1 MKKEPA
7 VFLSRRIKR
16 ILSHDSSLGVVLLA
30 MVVIAMAWANSP
42 WAESYHQLWKTKL
55 TIGFESFQITESL
68 HRWINDGLMA
78 YFFFLIGLEVKREVI
93 SGALSSPRKA
103 ALPIVAAL
111 GGMLVPA
118 ALYLAF
124 NWKGPGAS
132 GWGIPMATDIAF
144 AVGLLTL
151 AGGYVR
157 QSSRTFL
164 KAVATVDDIA
174 AILIIAFFLSSGIE
188 LDNLIA
194 GGVYFGLMVAGN
206 LLGVRSF
213 WFYLVLGVLGLWV
226 ALLLSG
232 IHATL
237 AGFLTALTIPAT
249 TRLTEDDFRNRLQR
263 NTAAFDETRFTGGP
277 LLTPRQVNLIQEII
291 SDSKMALTPL
301 QRVEDNIAPFVHFLV
316 VPLFALSN
324 AGVTIEGNLLEMLS
338 HPVALG
344 IIAGLVIG
352 KFAGVYGF
360 GRLLVR
366 TGMGVL
372 PEGGSWKQVGGLGF
386 MAGIGFTMS
395 LFIAE
400 LALDDPY
407 LLSVA
412 KIGVLTGSVIS
423 GISGILWLRK
433 QGRKA
438 DSRTPENEETERRP

>member
-7 VFLSRRIKR
+7 VVLSSRIKR
-16 ILSHDSSLGVVLLA
+16 IFSHDISLGIILLG
-30 MVVIAMAWANSP
+30 MVVIAMVWANSP
-42 WAESYHQLWKTKL
+42 WADTYHQLWKTKL

-93 SGALSSPRKA
+93 SGALSTPRKA
-103 ALPIVAAL
+103 ALPIISAL
-111 GGMLVPA
+111 GGMIFPA
-118 ALYLAF
+118 TLYLAF
-124 NWKGPGAS
+124 NWNGPGAP

-151 AGGYVR
+151 AGAYVK

-174 AILIIAFFLSSGIE
+174 AILIIAFFLSSGT
-188 LDNLIA
+188 DPTDLIA
-194 GGVYFGLMVAGN
+194 AAVFFGIMVAGN
-206 LLGVRSF
+206 LLGIRSF
-213 WFYLVLGVLGLWV
+213 WFYLILGVLGLWV

-237 AGFLTALTIPAT
+237 AGFLTALIIPAT
-249 TRLTEDDFRNRLQR
+249 TRLTEHDFRKRLQQ

-277 LLTPRQVNLIQEII
+277 LLTPQQVKLIQDII
-291 SDSKMALTPL
+291 TDSKMALTPL

-324 AGVTIEGNLLEMLS
+324 AGVTLEGNLLEMLT

-344 IIAGLVIG
+344 IIAGLFLG
-352 KFAGVYGF
+352 KFGGVYIF
-360 GRLLVR
+360 GRVLVKS
-366 TGMGVL
+366 GFGVL
-372 PEGGSWKQVGGLGF
+372 PEGGSWRQIGGLGF

-400 LALDDPY
+400 LALEDPY
-407 LLSVA
+407 LLRIA
-412 KIGVLTGSVIS
+412 KIGVLTGSLIS
-423 GISGILWLRK
+423 GISGILWLRAQK
-433 QGRKA
+433 GVSSSQ
-438 DSRTPENEETERRP
+438 SQ